1 MKTSKRQQNPS
12 LQATLLWL
20 LPLAFMLAFFY
31 RPLITIFS
39 LIFSP
44 EFFSSSVGL
53 NFSKT
58 VQPLLFTLKQAALST
73 LFTLLVGLPIAYL
86 FSHFQFPGRKLL
98 QTLTF
103 IPFILPTVVV
113 AAAFSA
119 LIGPRGWINLALVEI
134 FGLKTQALQWQG
146 SLTAIVLA
154 HVFYN
159 LSLIVRIVGSAWS
172 RLNPRLG
179 QAARSLGATPLR
191 SFFEITLPLLA
202 PALTGALLLVFL
214 FDFTSFGVILMLG
227 NPTQPT
233 LEVAVYQ
240 QALYYF
246 NLPQAGLLSIIQLAF
261 TLLISTLHDRL
272 GMARAGKYALQ
283 SESNALRQPRTMSE
297 KLFIFLSVLCLF
309 ILIVTPL
316 LSLASRSVV
325 ALEAARGERGQ
336 FQTGF
341 TLRYYQEL
349 FQNRTGSIF
358 YVSPFVAILN
368 SLKFS
373 LASVVISVLLGILA
387 SYALVKESPL
397 NRVLMPLFMLPLGAS
412 AITLGLG
419 FVLTYNRGFFI
430 QEGFPW
436 ILPIAHSLLALPL
449 VVRTFL
455 PALRNIPLNMRE
467 SARSLGASPLR
478 TWLEIDLPLMLRPLL
493 VAGIF
498 AFTISL
504 GEFGATS
511 FLSTPSNPTIP
522 VAIYRYIS
530 QPGALNYGQAM
541 AMATLLMVTCGAGI
555 FLIESI
561 KLPGEELF

>member
-1 MKTSKRQQNPS
+1 M
-12 LQATLLWL
+12 
-20 LPLAFMLAFFY
+20 
-31 RPLITIFS
+31 
-39 LIFSP
+39 
-44 EFFSSSVGL
+44 

-58 VQPLLFTLKQAALST
+58 VQPLLFTLKQAGLST
-73 LFTLLVGLPIAYL
+73 FFTLLVGLPTAYL

-113 AAAFSA
+113 AAAFTA
-119 LIGPRGWINLALVEI
+119 LIGPRGWLNLGLTEV
-134 FGLKTQALQWQG
+134 FGLKSQPIQWQG
-146 SLTAIVLA
+146 TLTAVVLA
-154 HVFYN
+154 HIFYN
-159 LSLIVRIVGSAWS
+159 LSLVVRIVGSAWS
-172 RLNPRLG
+172 RLNPRLE
-179 QAARSLGATPLR
+179 QAARSLGATPIR
-191 SFFEITLPLLA
+191 SFFEVTLPLLR

-227 NPTQPT
+227 NPSQPT
-233 LEVAVYQ
+233 LDVAIYQ

-246 NLPQAGLLSIIQLAF
+246 NLPQAGLLSIIQLAC
-261 TLLISTLHDRL
+261 TWLISTLHERF
-272 GMARAGKYALQ
+272 GMPSAGKYAVQ
-283 SESNALRQPRTMSE
+283 AESKALRQPKNNME
-297 KLFIFLSVLCLF
+297 KLFIILSVLTLLL
-309 ILIVTPL
+309 LIVAPL
-316 LSLASRSVV
+316 LSLASRSIV

-341 TLRYYQEL
+341 TLRFYQEL

-373 LASVVISVLLGILA
+373 VVTVLISILLGLLA
-387 SYALVKESPL
+387 SYALVKQSRL
-397 NRVLMPLFMLPLGAS
+397 NRFLLPFFMLPLGAS
-412 AITLGLG
+412 AVTLGLG
-419 FVLTYNRGFFI
+419 FVLTYNRGIFI

-449 VVRTFL
+449 VVRTLL
-455 PALRNIPLNMRE
+455 PALRNIPASLRE
-467 SARSLGASPLR
+467 SAHSLGASPLR
-478 TWLEIDLPLMLRPLL
+478 TWVEIDLPLMLRPLL

-541 AMATLLMVTCGAGI
+541 AMANLLMLTCGAGI
-555 FLIESI
+555 FLIERI
-561 KLPGEELF
+561 KLPGEKLF

>member
-1 MKTSKRQQNPS
+1 LEKKRQRNQI
-12 LQATLLWL
+12 LQATLFWF
-20 LPLAFMLAFFY
+20 LPLAFILAFFY

-44 EFFSSSVGL
+44 EFLSSSSKL
-53 NFSKT
+53 DLSKT
-58 VQPLLFTLKQAALST
+58 VPPLLFTLKQASLST
-73 LFTLLVGLPIAYL
+73 LFTLLVGMPVAYL

-113 AAAFSA
+113 AAAFTA
-119 LIGPRGWINLALVEI
+119 LIGPRGWLNLAMVDL
-134 FGLKTQALQWQG
+134 FGLKTQPIQWQG
-146 SLTAIVLA
+146 TLTAVVLA

-159 LSLIVRIVGSAWS
+159 LSLVVRIVGSAWS

-179 QAARSLGATPLR
+179 QAARSLGATPIR
-191 SFFEITLPLLA
+191 SFFEVTLPILR

-233 LEVAVYQ
+233 LDVAIYQ

-246 NLPQAGLLSIIQLAF
+246 NLPQAGLLSVIQLAC
-261 TLLISTLHDRL
+261 TLLISNLHDRL
-272 GMARAGKYALQ
+272 GTARTGKYAVQ
-283 SESNALRQPRTMSE
+283 SERNALRQPRNQME
-297 KLFIFLSVLCLF
+297 KLFIFLSVLF
-309 ILIVTPL
+309 LIVLVAAPL

-325 ALEAARGERGQ
+325 ALEAARGQRGQ

-341 TLRYYQEL
+341 TLRFYQEL

-373 LASVVISVLLGILA
+373 LATVLISVLLGILA
-387 SYALVKESPL
+387 SYALVKESTL
-397 NRVLMPLFMLPLGAS
+397 NLVLLPFFMLPLGAS

-419 FVLTYNRGFFI
+419 FVLTYNRGIFI
-430 QEGFPW
+430 QQGFPW
-436 ILPIAHSLLALPL
+436 ILPIAHSLIALPL
-449 VVRTFL
+449 VVRTLL
-455 PALRNIPLNMRE
+455 PALRNIPGDVRE

-478 TWLEIDLPLMLRPLL
+478 TWLEIDLPLMFRPLL
-493 VAGIF
+493 MAAIF

-541 AMATLLMVTCGAGI
+541 AMANLLMLTCGAGI
-555 FLIESI
+555 FLIERL
-561 KLPGEELF
+561 KLPGEDLF

>member
-1 MKTSKRQQNPS
+1 MKNTKRQQNPTS
-12 LQATLLWL
+12 QATLLWL

-31 RPLITIFS
+31 RPLVAIFS

-44 EFFSSSVGL
+44 EFFSSSTSL
-53 NFSKT
+53 NLAKT
-58 VQPLLFTLKQAALST
+58 LPPLLFTLKQAALST
-73 LFTLLVGLPIAYL
+73 LFTLIVGLPIAYL

-113 AAAFSA
+113 AAAFTA
-119 LIGPRGWINLALVEI
+119 LIGPRGWLNLALVEI
-134 FGLKTQALQWQG
+134 FGLKTQPLQWQG
-146 SLTAIVLA
+146 TLTAVVLA

-159 LSLIVRIVGSAWS
+159 LSLLVRIVGSAWS
-172 RLNPRLG
+172 RLNPKLG

-191 SFFEITLPLLA
+191 SFFEITLPLLR

-233 LEVAVYQ
+233 LDVAIYQ

-272 GMARAGKYALQ
+272 GTARAGKYGLQ
-283 SESNALRQPRTMSE
+283 AERNALRKPRNFTD
-297 KLFIFLSVLCLF
+297 KLFIFLSVLCLLV
-309 ILIVTPL
+309 LIVAPL

-341 TLRYYQEL
+341 TLRFYQEL

-373 LASVVISVLLGILA
+373 LATVLISVSLGILA

-397 NRVLMPLFMLPLGAS
+397 NRLLLPFFMLPLGAS

-430 QEGFPW
+430 QESFPW

-449 VVRTFL
+449 VVRTLL
-455 PALRNIPLNMRE
+455 PALRNIPASVRE

-541 AMATLLMVTCGAGI
+541 AMANLLMLTCGAGI

-561 KLPGEELF
+561 KLPGEDLF

>member
-1 MKTSKRQQNPS
+1 MNSIKRQHNPGTN
-12 LQATLLWL
+12 AIFLWL

-31 RPLITIFS
+31 RPLFTIFS

-44 EFFSSSVGL
+44 GFSSSSVGL
-53 NFSKT
+53 NLTKT
-58 VQPLLFTLKQAALST
+58 VQPLLFTFKQAALST
-73 LFTLLVGLPIAYL
+73 LFTLVIGLPAAYL
-86 FSHFQFPGRKLL
+86 FSHFQFPGRKFL

-119 LIGPRGWINLALVEI
+119 LIGPRGWLNLGLIEL
-134 FGLKTQALQWQG
+134 FGLKTQPIQWQG
-146 SLTAIVLA
+146 TLTAIILA

-159 LSLIVRIVGSAWS
+159 LSLVVRIVGSAWS
-172 RLNPRLG
+172 RLNPWLG

-191 SFFEITLPLLA
+191 SFFEVTLPLLA

-233 LEVAVYQ
+233 LDVAIYQ

-246 NLPQAGLLSIIQLAF
+246 NLPQAGLLSVIQLAC
-261 TLLISTLHDRL
+261 TLLISSLHERL
-272 GMARAGKYALQ
+272 GNAGAGKYALQ
-283 SESNALRQPRTMSE
+283 SERNALRIPRRPSE
-297 KLFIFLSVLCLF
+297 KIFVIISVIVLLV
-309 ILIVTPL
+309 LIAAPL
-316 LSLASRSVV
+316 LSLATRSLV

-336 FQTGF
+336 FQSGF
-341 TLRYYQEL
+341 TLRFYQEL

-358 YVSPFVAILN
+358 YVSPFTAILN

-373 LASVVISVLLGILA
+373 IVTVLISVLLGLLA
-387 SYALVKESPL
+387 SYALLKQSVF
-397 NRVLMPLFMLPLGAS
+397 NRVLLPLFMLPLGAS

-419 FVLTYNRGFFI
+419 FVLAYNRGVFI

-436 ILPIAHSLLALPL
+436 ILPIAHSLIALPL
-449 VVRTFL
+449 VVRSLL
-455 PALRNIPLNMRE
+455 PALRNIPNNLRE

-478 TWLEIDLPLMLRPLL
+478 SWLEIDLPLLLRPLL

-541 AMATLLMVTCGAGI
+541 AMANLLMLTCGVGI
-555 FLIESI
+555 FLIEKI

>member
-1 MKTSKRQQNPS
+1 MKTSVHQRNPN
-12 LQATLLWL
+12 LQASLLWV
-20 LPLAFMLAFFY
+20 LPLVFMLAFFY
-31 RPLITIFS
+31 RPLISIFL

-44 EFFSSSVGL
+44 EFLGSSASL
-53 NFSKT
+53 NLSKT
-58 VQPLLFTLKQAALST
+58 VQPLLFTLKQAGLST
-73 LFTLLVGLPIAYL
+73 FFTLLVGLPIAYL
-86 FSHFQFPGRKLL
+86 FSHFQFPGRRLL

-113 AAAFSA
+113 AAAFTA
-119 LIGPRGWINLALVEI
+119 LIGPRGWLNLGLTEL
-134 FGLKTQALQWQG
+134 FGLKTQPILWQG
-146 SLTAIVLA
+146 TLTAVILA
-154 HVFYN
+154 HIFYN
-159 LSLIVRIVGSAWS
+159 LSLVVRIVSSAWS

-179 QAARSLGATPLR
+179 QAARSLGATPMR
-191 SFFEITLPLLA
+191 SFFEVTLPLLR

-227 NPTQPT
+227 NPGQPT
-233 LEVAVYQ
+233 LDVAIYQ

-246 NLPQAGLLSIIQLAF
+246 NLPQAGLLSIIQLTC
-261 TLLISTLHDRL
+261 TLLISTLHERL
-272 GMARAGKYALQ
+272 GSSRAGKYGVQA
-283 SESNALRQPRTMSE
+283 ESKALRTPRNLGE
-297 KLFIFLSVLCLF
+297 RLFIFLSVLCLLL
-309 ILIVTPL
+309 LIVAPL
-316 LSLASRSVV
+316 LSLASRSVI

-336 FQTGF
+336 FETGF
-341 TLRYYQEL
+341 TLRFYQEL

-373 LASVVISVLLGILA
+373 VVTVLISILLGMSA

-397 NRVLMPLFMLPLGAS
+397 NRALLPFFMLPLGAS

-449 VVRTFL
+449 VVRTLL
-455 PALRNIPLNMRE
+455 PALRNIPANLRE

-478 TWLEIDLPLMLRPLL
+478 TWVEIDLPLMLRPLL
-493 VAGIF
+493 VASIF

-511 FLSTPSNPTIP
+511 FLSTPANPTIP

-541 AMATLLMVTCGAGI
+541 AMATLLMLTCSAGI
-555 FLIESI
+555 FLIERI
-561 KLPGEELF
+561 KLPGEDLF

>member
-1 MKTSKRQQNPS
+1 LEKQRQRNQT
-12 LQATLLWL
+12 LQTTLFWF
-20 LPLAFMLAFFY
+20 LPLAFILAFFY

-44 EFFSSSVGL
+44 EFYSSSANL
-53 NFSKT
+53 NLSKT
-58 VQPLLFTLKQAALST
+58 VLPLLFTLKQASLST
-73 LFTLLVGLPIAYL
+73 LFTLIVGLPVAYL

-113 AAAFSA
+113 AAAFTA
-119 LIGPRGWINLALVEI
+119 LIGPRGWLNLAMVNL
-134 FGLKTQALQWQG
+134 FGLKTQPIQWQG
-146 SLTAIVLA
+146 TLTAVVLA

-159 LSLIVRIVGSAWS
+159 LSLVVRIVGSAWS

-179 QAARSLGATPLR
+179 QAARSLGATPIR
-191 SFFEITLPLLA
+191 SFFEVTLPMLG

-233 LEVAVYQ
+233 LDVAIYQ

-246 NLPQAGLLSIIQLAF
+246 NLPQAGLLSVIQLAC

-272 GMARAGKYALQ
+272 STARTGKYAVQ
-283 SESNALRQPRTMSE
+283 SERNALRQPRNYLE
-297 KLFIFLSVLCLF
+297 KLFIILSVLCL
-309 ILIVTPL
+309 IVLVAAPL

-341 TLRYYQEL
+341 TLRFYQEL

-373 LASVVISVLLGILA
+373 LATVFISVLLGILA
-387 SYALVKESPL
+387 SYALVKESVL
-397 NRVLMPLFMLPLGAS
+397 NRVLLPFFMLPLGAS
-412 AITLGLG
+412 AVMLGLG
-419 FVLTYNRGFFI
+419 FVLTYNRGIFI
-430 QEGFPW
+430 QQGFPW
-436 ILPIAHSLLALPL
+436 ILPIAHSLIALPL
-449 VVRTFL
+449 VVRTLL
-455 PALRNIPLNMRE
+455 PALRNIPMGVRE

-478 TWLEIDLPLMLRPLL
+478 TWIEIDLPLMLRPLL
-493 VAGIF
+493 MAAIF

-541 AMATLLMVTCGAGI
+541 AMANLLMLTCGAGI
-555 FLIESI
+555 FLIERL
-561 KLPGEELF
+561 KLPGEDLF

>member
-246 NLPQAGLLSIIQLAF
+246 NLPQAGLLSIIQLS
-261 TLLISTLHDRL
+261 LIH
-272 GMARAGKYALQ
+272 
-283 SESNALRQPRTMSE
+283 
-297 KLFIFLSVLCLF
+297 I
-309 ILIVTPL
+309 
-316 LSLASRSVV
+316 
-325 ALEAARGERGQ
+325 
-336 FQTGF
+336 
-341 TLRYYQEL
+341 
-349 FQNRTGSIF
+349 
-358 YVSPFVAILN
+358 
-368 SLKFS
+368 
-373 LASVVISVLLGILA
+373 
-387 SYALVKESPL
+387 
-397 NRVLMPLFMLPLGAS
+397 
-412 AITLGLG
+412 
-419 FVLTYNRGFFI
+419 
-430 QEGFPW
+430 
-436 ILPIAHSLLALPL
+436 
-449 VVRTFL
+449 
-455 PALRNIPLNMRE
+455 
-467 SARSLGASPLR
+467 
-478 TWLEIDLPLMLRPLL
+478 
-493 VAGIF
+493 
-498 AFTISL
+498 
-504 GEFGATS
+504 
-511 FLSTPSNPTIP
+511 
-522 VAIYRYIS
+522 
-530 QPGALNYGQAM
+530 
-541 AMATLLMVTCGAGI
+541 
-555 FLIESI
+555 
-561 KLPGEELF
+561 

>member
-1 MKTSKRQQNPS
+1 MEFKKRKRNQTI
-12 LQATLLWL
+12 QAIGLWL
-20 LPLAFMLAFFY
+20 LPLGFVLAFFY

-39 LIFSP
+39 LIFSQ
-44 EFFSSSVGL
+44 EFLSSSVSL
-53 NFSKT
+53 NLSKT
-58 VQPLLFTLKQAALST
+58 VQPLLFTLKQASLST

-113 AAAFSA
+113 AAAFTA
-119 LIGPRGWINLALVEI
+119 LIGPRGWLNLALVNL
-134 FGLKTQALQWQG
+134 FGLKTQPIQWQG
-146 SLTAIVLA
+146 TLTAVVLA

-159 LSLIVRIVGSAWS
+159 LSLVVRIVGSAWS

-191 SFFEITLPLLA
+191 SFFEITLPLLG

-214 FDFTSFGVILMLG
+214 FDFTSFGVVLMLG
-227 NPTQPT
+227 SPNQPT
-233 LEVAVYQ
+233 LDVAIYQ

-246 NLPQAGLLSIIQLAF
+246 NLPQAGLLSIIQLAC
-261 TLLISTLHDRL
+261 TLLLSTLHDRL
-272 GMARAGKYALQ
+272 GTARTGKYGIQ
-283 SESNALRQPRTMSE
+283 SESNALRQPRNARE
-297 KLFIFLSVLCLF
+297 KLFILVSVLCLL
-309 ILIVTPL
+309 ILITAPL

-325 ALEAARGERGQ
+325 ALEATRGERGQ

-341 TLRYYQEL
+341 TLRFYQEL

-358 YVSPFVAILN
+358 YVSPLVAILN

-373 LASVVISVLLGILA
+373 IATVLISVVLGLLA
-387 SYALVKESPL
+387 SYALVKEGVL
-397 NRVLMPLFMLPLGAS
+397 NRLLLPFFMLPLGAS

-419 FVLTYNRGFFI
+419 FVLTYNRGYFI
-430 QEGFPW
+430 QQGFPW

-449 VVRTFL
+449 VVRTLL
-455 PALRNIPLNMRE
+455 PALRNIPANVRE
-467 SARSLGASPLR
+467 SARSLGANPLR
-478 TWLEIDLPLMLRPLL
+478 AWLEIDLPLMLRPLL
-493 VAGIF
+493 VAAIF

-555 FLIESI
+555 FLIERI
-561 KLPGEELF
+561 KLPGEDLF